1 MTPAN
6 KYVPVGLECYDKLGQ
21 QQDGGGK
28 AQTEGY
34 VFRVWCV
41 SSRLGRL
48 KDSLFRT
55 KFGPSMILTALNAL
69 QLMGKYM
76 SCCFMILTAPES

>member
-41 SSRLGRL
+41 ALFSFLYL
-48 KDSLFRT
+48 K
-55 KFGPSMILTALNAL
+55 K
-69 QLMGKYM
+69 
-76 SCCFMILTAPES
+76 